1 MFACISDSDDDV
13 DDNMLDVSNPHTTLQ
28 GLYKAAKPCQEER
41 GSQQVALGRGR
52 RESGPSF
59 ECFLESHVIVAF
71 SKKDIIREILYG

>member
-13 DDNMLDVSNPHTTLQ
+13 DDNMLDVSNPHTTWQ
-28 GLYKAAKPCQEER
+28 GQYKAAKSCQEER

-59 ECFLESHVIVAF
+59 EGF
-71 SKKDIIREILYG
+71 SDMF